1 VVDQDKIVIEERSLM
16 ALARAS
22 EGSMR
27 DGLSLLDQAVAFGGK
42 TIVHTD
48 LEALLGAVPQEL
60 VRAMI
65 QAIKLRECRGA
76 SRAGATVGP
85 RARSESLLWEVVEYL
100 RNMLV
105 VSVVTHRRNGRV

>member
-1 VVDQDKIVIEERSLM
+1 M

-42 TIVHTD
+42 TIVHAD
-48 LEALLGAVPQEL
+48 LETLLGAVPQEL

-65 QAIKLRECRGA
+65 QAITAQESAAAFGA
-76 SRAGATVGP
+76 GPTVGP
-85 RARSESLLWEVVEYL
+85 RA
-100 RNMLV
+100 
-105 VSVVTHRRNGRV
+105 